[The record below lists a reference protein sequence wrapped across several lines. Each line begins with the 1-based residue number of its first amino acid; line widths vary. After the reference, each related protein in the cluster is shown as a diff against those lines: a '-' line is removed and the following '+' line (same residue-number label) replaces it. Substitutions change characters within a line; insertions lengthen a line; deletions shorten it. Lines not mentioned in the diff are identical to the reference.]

1 MLSKQDKNIVSV
13 YLVTII
19 VTAVLVFVIINFNNW
34 FFNDTQ
40 PVESQYTP
48 VTRNTIGA
56 DDFQSDVFARDSFRS
71 LGPLVTEAEL
81 KELDTKPSILP
92 GGSTGTI
99 TPTVRPK
106 REVRRSN
113 PFIPF

>member
-19 VTAVLVFVIINFNNW
+19 VTMLLVFVIINFNSW
-34 FFNDTQ
+34 FFNDDQ

-48 VTRNTIGA
+48 VIRNTIGTEE
-56 DDFQSDVFARDSFRS
+56 FKSDVLQRDSFRS
-71 LGPLVTEAEL
+71 LGPLLTEAEL
-81 KELDTKPSILP
+81 QKVDTMVIQTP
-92 GGSTGTI
+92 GATGTI

-106 REVRRSN
+106 REVRRDN